1 MVRRALL
8 DRGDELA
15 ADAEAPH
22 RGQAPSGSQDR
33 SRSQAH
39 YESRLLSAGREASH
53 WRGAG
58 GRWLV
63 WVGRVVVWA
72 VIVLIGY
79 RGVLAIVSGPGSPS
93 RAASPRTAAGA
104 TPSFPVAAAEA
115 YALEFGNVYL
125 NFSPATAASRSK
137 ALAAFLPTGTDPQ
150 LGWNG
155 AGTQQLLD
163 EQVAGITVR
172 TAHTAVV
179 TLLARL
185 SNGSLIELGVPVY
198 ASGSS
203 LAVSGD
209 PALLPGPPTAVVPAG
224 VQAAADQA
232 TEATLQSQLAAFFA
246 AYASGDQ
253 ATLARF
259 VTPGTHLT
267 GLGGEVTFGA
277 IDAVHAPVGGS
288 TRSVSVTV
296 TWQFPARLAGH
307 RAGAI
312 GSASAALQM
321 TYELTVVRRGGTWDV
336 QSIGASAAAA
346 GPP

>member
-8 DRGDELA
+8 DRGEELEA
-15 ADAEAPH
+15 ASEAPFREH
-22 RGQAPSGSQDR
+22 APSQGQVPFRRQAR
-33 SRSQAH
+33 SDSRPLRAAQAM
-39 YESRLLSAGREASH
+39 SP

-72 VIVLIGY
+72 ILLLIGY
-79 RGVLAIVSGPGSPS
+79 RGVLAIVSGPSSPA
-93 RAASPRTAAGA
+93 RPTSPRTAAGA
-104 TPSFPVAAAEA
+104 SAPFPVALAEA

-125 NFSPATAASRSK
+125 NFSPATAATRSK
-137 ALAAFLPTGTDPQ
+137 ALAAFLPAGVDPQ

-172 TAHTAVV
+172 TVHTAVV

-185 SNGSLIELGVPVY
+185 DSGSLIELGVPVY
-198 ASGSS
+198 ASGGSM
-203 LAVSGD
+203 AVSGD
-209 PALLPGPPTAVVPAG
+209 PALLPGPLTAVAPAAD
-224 VQAAADQA
+224 QAPPDQA
-232 TEATLQSQLAAFFA
+232 TEATLQNQLAGFFA

-259 VTPGTHLT
+259 LAPGTHIT
-267 GLGGEVTFGA
+267 GLGGEVSFGG
-277 IDAVHAPVGGS
+277 IDAVHAPAGGS
-288 TRSVSVTV
+288 IRAISVTV
-296 TWQFPARLAGH
+296 TWQFPARPTGR
-307 RAGAI
+307 RAGV

-336 QSIGASAAAA
+336 QSIGASAQ